1 MYLFDLLFTLAPN
14 IDVRIKFIGE
24 SKTYCFTTGKRRTGR
39 NVAELS
45 RDKKDGAKVHNVYVL
60 WHAHEL
66 YIEAS

>member
-24 SKTYCFTTGKRRTGR
+24 NKTYCFTTGKKKTGQI
-39 NVAELS
+39 VAELS
-45 RDKKDGAKVHNVYVL
+45 RNKKDGAKVHNIYAL
-60 WHAHEL
+60 WHANEL